1 MQCLWKKLLII
12 LFLSSLFSINT
23 YSNEIKR
30 ISLLILDKSAS
41 TKYILNFND
50 TISFRDITFELVTCE
65 ESVFDKYI
73 DKIALIKIHQKN
85 DTFIGWFFKH
95 TNELNVYSNKIYEI
109 SLKECI
115 IKN

>member
-1 MQCLWKKLLII
+1 MLFLLKKLLII
-12 LFLSSLFSINT
+12 LFLSNLFSFNS

-30 ISLLILDKSAS
+30 VSLLILDKSAS

-50 TISFRDITFELVTCE
+50 TISFRDITFELLTCE

-73 DKIALIKIHQKN
+73 DKIALIKIYQKD

-95 TNELNVYSNKIYEI
+95 TNELNLYSNKIYEI
-109 SLKECI
+109 SLKECTI
-115 IKN
+115 EN

>member
-1 MQCLWKKLLII
+1 MLFLLKKLLII

-23 YSNEIKR
+23 FSNEIKR
-30 ISLLILDKSAS
+30 ASLLILDKSAS

-50 TISFRDITFELVTCE
+50 TISFRDITFDLVVCD

-73 DKIALIKIHQKN
+73 DKVALLKIHQKDN
-85 DTFIGWFFKH
+85 TFIGWFFKH
-95 TNELNVYSNKIYEI
+95 TNELNLYSNKIYEI
-109 SLKECI
+109 SLKECT

>member
-1 MQCLWKKLLII
+1 MLFLLKKLLII
-12 LFLSSLFSINT
+12 LFLSSLFSFNT
-23 YSNEIKR
+23 SSNEIKR
-30 ISLLILDKSAS
+30 ASLLILDKSAS

-50 TISFRDITFELVTCE
+50 SISFRDITFELVTCE

-73 DKIALIKIHQKN
+73 DQIALIKIHQKN

-115 IKN
+115 VKN

>member
-1 MQCLWKKLLII
+1 MLFPLKKLLII
-12 LFLSSLFSINT
+12 LFLSNLFSFNS

-30 ISLLILDKSAS
+30 VSLLILDKSAS

-50 TISFRDITFELVTCE
+50 TISFRDITFELLTCE

-73 DKIALIKIHQKN
+73 DKIALIKIYQKD

-95 TNELNVYSNKIYEI
+95 TNELNLYSNKIYEI
-109 SLKECI
+109 TLKECI
-115 IKN
+115 IES